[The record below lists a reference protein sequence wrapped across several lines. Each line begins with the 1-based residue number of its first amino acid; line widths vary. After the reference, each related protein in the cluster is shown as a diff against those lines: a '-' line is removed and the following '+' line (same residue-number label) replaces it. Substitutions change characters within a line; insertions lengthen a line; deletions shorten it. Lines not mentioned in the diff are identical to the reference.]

1 MTAGLRAQ
9 QAAAAYG
16 RASETISPARQIVM
30 LYDGAA
36 RRIGQA
42 RTAILER
49 RVEDRY
55 RHVMRAHAIVSSLQG
70 VLDLERG
77 GDVARLLDQLYGY
90 VLHRLVQINLRDDA
104 AICDELI
111 ARLGELRSSWAR
123 IALGEP
129 PTTGATMLPA
139 GASPLAV

>member
-1 MTAGLRAQ
+1 
-9 QAAAAYG
+9 
-16 RASETISPARQIVM
+16 M

-55 RHVMRAHAIVSSLQG
+55 RHVMRAHAIVSSLQD

-111 ARLGELRSSWAR
+111 ARLGEVRSSWAR

-129 PTTGATMLPA
+129 PTTGAARRPA
-139 GASPLAV
+139 GAPPLAV